1 MAVLKKAHDS
11 GKGVIGMK
19 IFGEGKMTD
28 EARRQKSLE
37 YVIGSG
43 NVDCM
48 TIGISSTQQVDEA
61 VTRIMNIVNG

>member
-1 MAVLKKAHDS
+1 
-11 GKGVIGMK
+11 
-19 IFGEGKMTD
+19 MTD

-37 YVIGSG
+37 YVSGRG